1 MEPRKGTYIFGAMGT
16 RVSYGGGSDKR
27 LPRVNNK
34 HNAGVPP
41 GHAASETLDDSNP
54 CAKLCNLIKAQLC
67 LAFTDVRIYFIGFFF
82 DNLFFVFLFQVYK
95 RFHGDGNV
103 MRLSDV
109 VRSALEEISQD
120 DTSLPTPP
128 IEDNIL
134 PQLSINGEGFE
145 VKPAVE
151 SEHKFRLG
159 MSAPPDAVFIKTVQ
173 KELTLLRNSLPPG
186 IWVKGYED
194 RMVIIGI

>member
-1 MEPRKGTYIFGAMGT
+1 
-16 RVSYGGGSDKR
+16 
-27 LPRVNNK
+27 
-34 HNAGVPP
+34 
-41 GHAASETLDDSNP
+41 
-54 CAKLCNLIKAQLC
+54 
-67 LAFTDVRIYFIGFFF
+67 
-82 DNLFFVFLFQVYK
+82 
-95 RFHGDGNV
+95 

-120 DTSLPTPP
+120 DPSSPSPP
-128 IEDNIL
+128 IEDIP
-134 PQLSINGEGFE
+134 PQLSVNGEGFE

-173 KELTLLRNSLPPG
+173 KELTLLRSSLPPG

-194 RMVIIGI
+194 RMVI